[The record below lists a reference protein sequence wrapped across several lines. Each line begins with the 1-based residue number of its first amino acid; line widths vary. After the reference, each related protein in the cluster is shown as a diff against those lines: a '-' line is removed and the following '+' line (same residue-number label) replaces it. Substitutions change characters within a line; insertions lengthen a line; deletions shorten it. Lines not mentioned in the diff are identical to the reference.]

1 MSVCTNYF
9 QRFIYFLLFLTDDN
23 WVTIIHCS
31 CVTMKMCYLN
41 LRIVDIITNVN
52 RKRMLFPHLQR
63 VNRGQS
69 WGKRSEKKKKKV
81 FFQVKPKTV
90 SSQARKP
97 AIFKNGKVR
106 IL

>member
-1 MSVCTNYF
+1 MTVCTNCF

-23 WVTIIHCS
+23 WVTIVHCS

-52 RKRMLFPHLQR
+52 KKRILFPHLQG

-69 WGKRSEKKKKKV
+69 SSKRSAKNKKKKFYSK
-81 FFQVKPKTV
+81 
-90 SSQARKP
+90 
-97 AIFKNGKVR
+97 
-106 IL
+106 

>member
-1 MSVCTNYF
+1 MSVCTNCF

-23 WVTIIHCS
+23 WVTIIHCFY
-31 CVTMKMCYLN
+31 VTMKMCYLN

-52 RKRMLFPHLQR
+52 KKRMLFPHLQG

-69 WGKRSEKKKKKV
+69 WSKRRAKKKNV

-97 AIFKNGKVR
+97 GIFKNGKVR